1 MAIDITFNEVYGFKT
16 ALRALRRPMNKE
28 RDESLGDTPTEDDLR
43 LMVQLAKRGD
53 DHAKFMR
60 MIGAGITVKA
70 PRYFWL
76 ELDTYKLGRFD
87 LDEEHCSESTMHR
100 KISEPFMVEDF
111 DNSDIPSP
119 YLGQLN
125 GVRELVANGTCSLEG
140 LKAMIP
146 EGFLQT
152 RDMLLNYQAM
162 RRIYHARKN
171 HALSQWREFCAW
183 MVDNVPYS
191 QLITEGN

>member
-1 MAIDITFNEVYGFKT
+1 LIDITFNELYGFKT
-16 ALRALRRPMNKE
+16 ALKALRRPMNKE
-28 RDESLGDTPTEDDLR
+28 RDASLGDMPNEDDLR
-43 LMVQLAKRGD
+43 LMVGLAKNGD

-60 MIGAGITVKA
+60 MIGAGITVRA
-70 PRYFWL
+70 PRYFWI

-100 KISEPFMVEDF
+100 KMSAPFIADDF
-111 DNSDIPSP
+111 ENSDIASP
-119 YLGQLN
+119 YLEQLN
-125 GVRELVANGTCSLEG
+125 EVRKLVASGDCTIEG

-171 HALSQWREFCAW
+171 HKLSQWQTFCKW
-183 MVDNVPYS
+183 MEDNIPYS
-191 QLITEGN
+191 QLITEGND